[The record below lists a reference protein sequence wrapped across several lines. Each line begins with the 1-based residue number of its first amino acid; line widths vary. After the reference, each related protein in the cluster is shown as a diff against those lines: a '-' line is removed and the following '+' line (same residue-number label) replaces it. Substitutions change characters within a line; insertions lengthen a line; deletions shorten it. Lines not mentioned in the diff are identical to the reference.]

1 LAAQEKDKMKMISQ
15 ILLSFVL
22 IAAMAGTLRA
32 EDMQDSVD
40 QAAVILKRFKEM
52 PEKSIPE
59 KYCGTPAAWPF

>member
-1 LAAQEKDKMKMISQ
+1 MKMISQ